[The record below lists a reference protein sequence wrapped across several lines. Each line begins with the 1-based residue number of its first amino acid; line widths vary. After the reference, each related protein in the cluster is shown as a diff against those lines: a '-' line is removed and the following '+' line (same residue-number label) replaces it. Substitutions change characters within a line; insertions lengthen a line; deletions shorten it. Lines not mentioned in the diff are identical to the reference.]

1 MINMLKLITIITL
14 FFIYSCS
21 NTSPTIVQN
30 TDAQKV
36 TAVEYGTIKTSLPVK
51 IKGESDYLI
60 MCERNKKLDKL
71 IGHSLLITELEM
83 MIEPLPILT
92 EGSIIESFDIILS
105 NLKSL

>member
-36 TAVEYGTIKTSLPVK
+36 TAVEYGTSKTSLPVK
-51 IKGESDYLI
+51 I
-60 MCERNKKLDKL
+60 
-71 IGHSLLITELEM
+71 
-83 MIEPLPILT
+83 
-92 EGSIIESFDIILS
+92 
-105 NLKSL
+105 